1 MIENMLEY
9 SWKTLKHLQSL
20 KSNKFISFMCQVHQ
34 IINKLGKLR
43 YLFVTLKKK
52 SRTNEETNKQNNKK
66 QCSKHEYIRKFLIC
80 ALLGHQL
87 EDDTIFQK
95 CVLCL
100 TGAIVGFVIN
110 WYFRDHQSISHT
122 YGQRTVPQNERIVRK
137 RENQTKKFC
146 ACPIW

>member
-9 SWKTLKHLQSL
+9 SWKTLKHLQLL

-66 QCSKHEYIRKFLIC
+66 QCSKHEYIRTFLIC

-100 TGAIVGFVIN
+100 I
-110 WYFRDHQSISHT
+110 WRDRRFRHKLIFSWSPIDFAYLWTANCST
-122 YGQRTVPQNERIVRK
+122 K
-137 RENQTKKFC
+137 REDR
-146 ACPIW
+146 

>member
-1 MIENMLEY
+1 
-9 SWKTLKHLQSL
+9 
-20 KSNKFISFMCQVHQ
+20 MCQVHQ

-52 SRTNEETNKQNNKK
+52 KAEQTKKQTNKTTKK
-66 QCSKHEYIRKFLIC
+66 QCSKHEYIRTFLIC

-100 TGAIVGFVIN
+100 I
-110 WYFRDHQSISHT
+110 
-122 YGQRTVPQNERIVRK
+122 
-137 RENQTKKFC
+137 
-146 ACPIW
+146 